1 MSNFKSSFVSTMSD
15 ERRKEIAK
23 QVSAAVRVGDMELAG
38 KLAFQIPLSLP
49 RARVL
54 KADWGIERLK
64 KSGHNLDDAVAA
76 YGKEWLEH

>member
-1 MSNFKSSFVSTMSD
+1 MSNFKSSFVSTMFD
-15 ERRKEIAK
+15 ERWKEIAK
-23 QVSAAVRVGDMELAG
+23 QVSAAVRVGDMELVG

-64 KSGHNLDDAVAA
+64 RSGHNLDDAVAA